1 MKDERRFAS
10 TMLVVKRSIH
20 PSSFILHPFLFV
32 ALLAALACPRP
43 REPHA
48 PAHPPVLLIS
58 IDTLRSDHLPAYGYR
73 GVETPNLD
81 RLRGDAILFRN
92 AYSHCPMTLPS
103 HLSMLTGLL
112 PPEHGVRDNAGFR
125 FDATKHETLPALLR
139 ANGYA
144 TGAAVSSYVL
154 RRETGIGAAFDFY
167 DDALDVHPGARFVD
181 YQRSGFATE
190 PIAERWIGEHAASPF
205 FFFLHL
211 YEPHVPYAPPEPF
224 SSKYANQY
232 DGEIAAAD
240 AIVGKLLDRLRALGL
255 YDQALI
261 IVTSDHGEGLGDHGE
276 QQHSILLY
284 REAIQVPLFVK
295 LPQNRMAGKSVDAPA
310 QLIDLF
316 PTVTSLLGLTPR
328 EPHAGTSLAALAESH
343 AAPRHIYAES
353 QYARLHFGWSSLRSL
368 TDARLQLIESAKKNE
383 LYDLASDPAERRDLA
398 NDRRRDVA
406 SMREALARFPST
418 DALPSNVDPQEAAKL
433 AALGYVGSVRD
444 HADATA
450 DPREHIA
457 IVEELQNAMARPP
470 LEAAAALRALA
481 NAHPEMV
488 EVWLQLGQLLASQ
501 GRFAEAADAYR
512 AAMQHS
518 TVLSI
523 EALLGLAEAQLQQ
536 NDFAN
541 AAKTAELALDADPRD
556 AHLVLAHVA
565 LAKNDLAAAE
575 QHANAASGSEPQAT
589 DLVLLAEIATRRGAF
604 AQALELLARAE
615 QRASASG
622 LGKVYRLEAVRAD
635 VFARTGKPAE
645 AIAAYER
652 ELATFPRDLR
662 AYTNLA
668 VLYFVTGDAP
678 AMEKT
683 LARMTSSNPT
693 PAARQLAAKTRAAL
707 R

>member
-1 MKDERRFAS
+1 VILRAVRRAAV
-10 TMLVVKRSIH
+10 LLLI
-20 PSSFILHPFLFV
+20 
-32 ALLAALACPRP
+32 ALSCTRG
-43 REPHA
+43 REPRA
-48 PAHPPVLLIS
+48 PVYPRAPVVLIS

-125 FDATKHETLPALLR
+125 FDAAKHETLPALLR

-154 RRETGIGAAFDFY
+154 RRDTGLGAAFDFY

-190 PIAERWIGEHAASPF
+190 PVAERWIGEHAASPF

-224 SSKYANQY
+224 SARYANRY

-255 YDQALI
+255 YDQSLV

-295 LPQNRMAGKSVDAPA
+295 LPRNAMAGKSVDAPA

-316 PTVTSLLGLTPR
+316 PTVTSLLGLTAR
-328 EPHAGTSLAALAESH
+328 EPHAGTSLVALAESH
-343 AAPRHIYAES
+343 DAPRQIYAES
-353 QYARLHFGWSSLRSL
+353 QYGRLHFGWSSLRSL

-383 LYDLASDPAERRDLA
+383 LYDLTSDPAERHDLA
-398 NDRRRDVA
+398 AGRRREVA
-406 SMREALARFPST
+406 SMREALARFPSAG
-418 DALPSNVDPQEAAKL
+418 ALPANVDPQEAAKL
-433 AALGYVGSVRD
+433 AALGYVGAVRNRGEGS
-444 HADATA
+444 A
-450 DPREHIA
+450 DPREQIA
-457 IVEELQNAMARPP
+457 VVEELQNAMTRPP

-501 GRFAEAADAYR
+501 GRAAEAADAYR
-512 AAMQHS
+512 SAMQHS
-518 TVLSI
+518 TVLSAD
-523 EALLGLAEAQLQQ
+523 ALLGLAEASLQQ
-536 NDFAN
+536 NDVESASK
-541 AAKTAELALDADPRD
+541 AAELALAAAPRD
-556 AHLVLAHVA
+556 AHLVLAQVA
-565 LAKNDLAAAE
+565 LAKNDPASAE
-575 QHANAASGSEPQAT
+575 QHAIAAAGNDPQPA
-589 DLVLLAEIATRRGAF
+589 DLVLLADIAARRGAF
-604 AQALELLARAE
+604 SQALELLARAE
-615 QRASASG
+615 QRAKASG
-622 LGKVYRLEAVRAD
+622 IEQVYRFDAVRAD
-635 VFARTGKPAE
+635 VLARTGKPEE

-652 ELATFPRDLR
+652 ELAAFPRDLR

-668 VLYFVTGDAP
+668 VLYFVTGNAA

-683 LARMTSSNPT
+683 LARMTAANPT